1 MRWRNLSSCW
11 FVIANLPFLNEKTS
25 MKDQWWKVLLELQTL
40 VPLCSSQQMYLIVF
54 VFVAMMQHDDYQCNR
69 SSHNRN
75 YCIRYDD
82 HKIGDFVND
91 NCILASNLKWQQ
103 IASLWRVVLR
113 FWKRKPLCTSAH
125 LSFAISKCK
134 DLTQENA
141 YRKFAVREIIVA
153 FSAFTTCI
161 GTYFGIGTL
170 QLQDTVYV

>member
-1 MRWRNLSSCW
+1 MATDSIIMKSGTKILKK
-11 FVIANLPFLNEKTS
+11 KT
-25 MKDQWWKVLLELQTL
+25 
-40 VPLCSSQQMYLIVF
+40 I
-54 VFVAMMQHDDYQCNR
+54 
-69 SSHNRN
+69 
-75 YCIRYDD
+75 
-82 HKIGDFVND
+82 
-91 NCILASNLKWQQ
+91 
-103 IASLWRVVLR
+103 
-113 FWKRKPLCTSAH
+113 TSAH